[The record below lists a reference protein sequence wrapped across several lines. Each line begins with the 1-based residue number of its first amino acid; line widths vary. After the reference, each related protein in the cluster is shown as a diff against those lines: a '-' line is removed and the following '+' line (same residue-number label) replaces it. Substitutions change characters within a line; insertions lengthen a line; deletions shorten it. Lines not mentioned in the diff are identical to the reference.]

1 MLPMKTRTHD
11 LDFIADAAI
20 APGEVREIRREVQ
33 CVFRADYAVAAQGV
47 DYEAFEVEQVFVGE
61 WEQFEPGT
69 HRRASEL
76 LVNLRRPSDY
86 REGRGRKLRDGA
98 LDACEGRLSITLRI
112 KNVSDRLQHFAIK
125 LLGEAAV

>member
-1 MLPMKTRTHD
+1 MPILNLRAYD
-11 LDFIADAAI
+11 LDFIADAPV

-47 DYEAFEVEQVFVGE
+47 DYEAFEVEQVLLGN

-86 REGRGRKLRDGA
+86 REDRGRKQRDGA
-98 LDACEGRLSITLRI
+98 LDACEVGLYITLRI
-112 KNVSDRLQHFAIK
+112 RNVSDRPQHFAIK
-125 LLGEAAV
+125 LIGQATS